1 MAYAKGQTV
10 TSTKAYKTY
19 QAPAQNGL
27 VGGGKTYDMAAGS
40 GGVIKDVR
48 GDWVDVDYTANG
60 GGTGW
65 VHISAFE
72 PVAQPKPTQPQQVQ
86 PYLGA
91 MQQNLAGNLAG
102 MQAPTVQSTSEL
114 IQQYKDLLPAAGERP
129 DRPNLVQSYQEMA
142 EQFGLTGLQEELNQ
156 LKAQEDEIVAQRRI
170 RQQANRNDPVA
181 MDVIQGRASEIDY
194 QEMERIDF
202 VQRQKAR
209 KVDEINMAMGT
220 VTLMM
225 DLTQKDYANA
235 VADFDSRFSQ
245 ALQTINLFQTI
256 QRDQRDEYW
265 KYVQNAQAVA
275 KVNLDLIREG
285 GLDYSRLSP
294 DQKLQLDQV
303 AIAAGFGAGFFAT
316 VRPDPKANL
325 LANVAMS
332 DGRVQLIYA
341 NPDGTIR
348 TEIQGVADPY
358 KVQQMELERRQT
370 EAQIAASQA
379 STAASYASANRQ
391 AQEAKTNER
400 ASTMAYAANTLIS
413 RVISTQDKY
422 VDKNEFDREVKRLM
436 QDGWNQEDARL
447 IIFKAFDTG
456 KLQEYPKGARF

>member
-1 MAYAKGQTV
+1 MAYTKGQTV
-10 TSTKAYKTY
+10 TATQAYKTY

-27 VGGGKTYDMAAGS
+27 VGGGQTYDMAAGS
-40 GGVIKDVR
+40 GGVVKDVR
-48 GDWVDVDYTANG
+48 GDWVDVDYSGSG

-65 VHISAFE
+65 VHISAFD
-72 PVAQPKPTQPQQVQ
+72 PVPQAQPTQPQQVQ

-91 MQQNLAGNLAG
+91 MQQNLAQTLGG
-102 MQAPTVQSTSEL
+102 MQAPTVQSTAEL
-114 IQQYKDLLPAAGERP
+114 IQQYKDLLPSATDRP
-129 DRPNLVQSYQEMA
+129 DRPNLLQTYQDMA
-142 EQFGLTGLQEELNQ
+142 EQYGLTGLQEELNQ
-156 LKAQEDEIVAQRRI
+156 LKAQEDDIVAQRRI

-194 QEMERIDF
+194 QENERLDF

-209 KVDEINMAMGT
+209 KVDEINMVMGT
-220 VTLMM
+220 VTMLM

-285 GLDYSRLSP
+285 GLDYNRMSP
-294 DQKLQLDQV
+294 DQRLQLDQV
-303 AIAAGFGAGFFAT
+303 AIAAGFGAGFFAS
-316 VRPDPKANL
+316 VKVDPKANL
-325 LANVAMS
+325 IATTAMA
-332 DGRVQLIYA
+332 DGRVQLVYS

-358 KVQQMELERRQT
+358 KVQQLELERRQT
-370 EAQIAASQA
+370 EAQIAASNRSNQGGGDA
-379 STAASYASANRQ
+379 TKYQTDYAKNIVTNAGNGDKWMDKDEAQRAYNAIKAMVNGNATLAMELFSAAVTSSKKEAYPQGSTI
-391 AQEAKTNER
+391 T
-400 ASTMAYAANTLIS
+400 
-413 RVISTQDKY
+413 
-422 VDKNEFDREVKRLM
+422 VK
-436 QDGWNQEDARL
+436 
-447 IIFKAFDTG
+447 
-456 KLQEYPKGARF
+456 P